1 MTQSEDPMT
10 DILDE
15 LEQHRVDEA
24 VVRVVIKATEPQEM
38 LLDDKPIRQ
47 ALRDASYIASIVRD
61 IDRLQHRRLG
71 NIAEELT
78 PKEALERYLD
88 SKNTPPERKT
98 VLMRYAEAIFREE

>member
-1 MTQSEDPMT
+1 MT

-71 NIAEELT
+71 NIAAEELT